1 MKHRGRVLLI
11 CLLVFVVLACLAVFV
26 ALYFTI
32 WKVELEITAVQTD
45 EDAQTITVGWDTSRQ
60 VDKVVIEVSHDGD
73 DVQSVTLSNMNQIRK
88 GEYEV
93 DAFYGRQ
100 TVKVSTSKGIYTAT
114 ETTEVELY
122 ADEYVIAPLTSTMPV
137 TLFSLELE
145 EITDGY
151 TIPTFVWLK
160 RASAWNYKAMPENVY
175 TMPVGSATELTK
187 ETDEKTIYAKTSEW
201 IRELYEINP
210 DSYFHLYYCD
220 YFAYGWMDATIASG
234 IPAENYDVTLLSDGT
249 ASFEA
254 FNRHFNNADSALNAA
269 EYEKMKGEYETLKT
283 QVAAGGSYTRNSKY
297 VIDAGDLKEYAYVM
311 AKEEPNVTWWLT
323 RISGTLATD
332 NDEMYAE
339 VEALVDTSI
348 FVKDLN
354 TLLSA
359 LDESQQ
365 ASLKALYNFSDE
377 MFTEAAEEG
386 KKIMLILGTWDVNED
401 CFDDYVK
408 AVMAYC
414 GDDYVYYYKGHP
426 KNPTYTVSG
435 KLEHLEELGLT
446 DIDSTIPA
454 ELILFF
460 NPGVYVSGY
469 QSTTFVS
476 VDPEYAA
483 FVFNCRMADF
493 DESLGYKD
501 SMDGFISPVSS
512 GDADYGCLVT
522 DSSSYVLEFSSGTEI
537 AIYSAKTGV
546 LTYYTLQTD
555 GTYSL
560 DTEESVS
567 GTEEGSYPA
576 DEDGLRADTS
586 CEE

>member
-1 MKHRGRVLLI
+1 MKKKTHRVRILLI
-11 CLLVFVVLACLAVFV
+11 CLLAFLAVACVVVFVS
-26 ALYFTI
+26 LYFTI
-32 WKVELEITAVQTD
+32 WKVELSITAVQTD
-45 EDAQTITVGWDTSRQ
+45 EDAQTITVGWDTSKQ

-73 DVQSVTLSNMNQIRK
+73 DVQAVTLSNMNQIRK

-100 TVKVSTSKGIYTAT
+100 TVKVSTSRGIYTAS
-114 ETTEVELY
+114 EETEVELY
-122 ADEYVIAPLTSTMPV
+122 TDEYVIAPLTSTMPV

-145 EITDGY
+145 SITDGY
-151 TIPTFVWLK
+151 TIPTFVWFK
-160 RASAWNYKAMPENVY
+160 RASAWNYSAMPENVY
-175 TMPVGSATELTK
+175 TMPVATATELT
-187 ETDEKTIYAKTSEW
+187 EENNEKLIYERTSEW

-220 YFAYGWMDATIASG
+220 YFAYGWMDATIANG

-249 ASFEA
+249 ASFQD
-254 FNRHFNNADSALNAA
+254 FNLHFNNTDSAANAA
-269 EYEKMKGEYETLKT
+269 EYESMKKEYETLKE
-283 QVAAGGSYTRNSKY
+283 QVADGGSYTRSSRY
-297 VIDAGDLKEYAYVM
+297 VIDANDLKEYAYVM
-311 AKEEPNVTWWLT
+311 AKEEPNVSWWLT

-339 VEALVDTSI
+339 VESLVDTSI

-359 LDESQQ
+359 MDETQQ

-386 KKIMLILGTWDVNED
+386 KKIMLILGTWDVNEYY
-401 CFDDYVK
+401 FDDYVN
-408 AVMAYC
+408 AVMAYY

-426 KNPTYTVSG
+426 KNPTYTISG
-435 KLEHLEELGLT
+435 KLDHLAELGLT

-476 VDPEYAA
+476 VDPDYAS
-483 FVFNCRMADF
+483 FLFNCRMADF
-493 DESLGYKD
+493 DVSLGYME
-501 SMDGFISPVSS
+501 SMDAFISLLSED
-512 GDADYGCLVT
+512 DADYGYLAE
-522 DSSSYVLEFSSGTEI
+522 DSDSYVIEFASGTDI
-537 AIYSAKTGV
+537 AIYSAKTGII
-546 LTYYTLQTD
+546 TYYTLQAD
-555 GTYSL
+555 GTYGNYAAGIQADDTL
-560 DTEESVS
+560 DAE
-567 GTEEGSYPA
+567 
-576 DEDGLRADTS
+576 
-586 CEE
+586 